1 MKGYI
6 IKRVLKSFVSIFC
19 VVSIVIAMVYTM
31 IPREKV
37 LAGDTGFRKLTG
49 DTRTSYMYSKFDELG
64 YLKYERLNDMCTN
77 ESSDVEACMINGSDE
92 NLRVISVYE
101 NKGYVIDHQKNGNA
115 FAYHE
120 YNVLELVGH
129 FWKNL
134 LVIDGPNTIQD
145 EANPNLERKVYVG
158 KDYNNVPAI
167 MCSGCQHKYL
177 VYFDSSFPF
186 IHQNWLSLDFGISY
200 PTKAGS
206 KALDVISEGQGG
218 QVIVDVKF
226 PSGDVSQSAF
236 DLHTAKYKF
245 NLDHLDASKFGD
257 DHYADCSSIYESPSM
272 INTSYIFGVVS
283 LIIAYV
289 IGIPAGISMARNK
302 DKLIDKIGAAF
313 INVVI
318 AMPSLALIF
327 FIRELGSKVGMP
339 DKFPMLG
346 FGDIKSYIAPM
357 VILALLSMPSLMTW
371 IRRYMID
378 QSNSDYVKF
387 AKAKGLS
394 KREIFTKHI
403 LKNAIIPIIN
413 GIPGS
418 IILCISG
425 AFITESAFAIPGM
438 GKMLPDSINKMNNN
452 MIIAL
457 TFIFSALAIFS
468 VLLGDLLMV
477 VVDPRIQLAAK
488 KGGE

>member
-6 IKRVLKSFVSIFC
+6 LKRIVKSFISIFF

-31 IPREKV
+31 IPRNKV
-37 LAGDTGFRKLTG
+37 LEGDSGYRKLTG
-49 DTRTSYMYSKFDELG
+49 DTRTSYMYSKFEELG
-64 YLKYERLNDMCTN
+64 YLDYLRLNDMCTN
-77 ESSDVEACMINGSDE
+77 ESSDMEACTVNGSDE
-92 NLRVISVYE
+92 NLRVVSVYE
-101 NKGYVIDHQKNGNA
+101 NDGYTIEYQRNGNA
-115 FAYHE
+115 FAYRE
-120 YNVLELVGH
+120 YNFIELIGH

-134 LVIDGPNTIQD
+134 FVLDGPNAIQD
-145 EANPNLERKVYVG
+145 ENNPNLERKIYIG
-158 KDYNNVPAI
+158 TDFNGVPAI
-167 MCSGCQHKYL
+167 MCSGCEHKYL
-177 VYFDSSFPF
+177 VYFDSKLPF

-200 PTKAGS
+200 PVKAGTP
-206 KALDVISEGQGG
+206 AINVISEGQGS
-218 QVIVDVKF
+218 QVVTDLTF
-226 PSGDVSQSAF
+226 PTGSVSQSAF
-236 DLHTAKYKF
+236 DLHTVRYKY
-245 NLDHLDASKFGD
+245 NLDHLDETKFGD

-272 INTSYIFGVVS
+272 INTSYIFGIVS

-289 IGIPAGISMARNK
+289 VGIPAGIAMARNK
-302 DKLIDKIGAAF
+302 DKAIDKIGVAF
-313 INVVI
+313 INIII

-327 FIRELGSKVGMP
+327 FIRELGSKFGLP

-346 FGDIKSYIAPM
+346 FDDVRSYIAPII
-357 VILALLSMPSLMTW
+357 ILALLSIPSLMTW
-371 IRRYMID
+371 TRRYMLD

-394 KREIFTKHI
+394 SREIFTKHI

-438 GKMLPDSINKMNNN
+438 GKMLPDSISKMNNN

-477 VVDPRIQLAAK
+477 AVDPRIQLAAK